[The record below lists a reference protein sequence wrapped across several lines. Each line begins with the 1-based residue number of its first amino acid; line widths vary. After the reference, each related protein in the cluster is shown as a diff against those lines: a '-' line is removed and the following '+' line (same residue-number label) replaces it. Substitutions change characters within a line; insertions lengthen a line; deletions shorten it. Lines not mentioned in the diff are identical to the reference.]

1 METKFTITDIRLHS
15 LAYTK
20 HPIPDNVVDEDAMT
34 VQTDYRFQ
42 SIHDASKVEY
52 TGILGARLY
61 GERVPYE
68 VTVEVCGIF
77 RFEQPPTE
85 GEERLFTSS
94 ASPQIL
100 FPYVRE
106 IVSDVLRR
114 AGYPSVY
121 LHPVNFQ
128 NASLIREE

>member
-1 METKFTITDIRLHS
+1 MEKTFTITDIRLHS
-15 LAYTK
+15 LAYAK
-20 HPIPDNVVDEDAMT
+20 HPIQDNVVDKDAMT

-42 SIHDASKVEY
+42 GSHNASKLEY
-52 TGILGARLY
+52 TGILEARLY

-85 GEERLFTSS
+85 EEERLFTSS

-100 FPYVRE
+100 FPYGRE
-106 IVSDVLRR
+106 IVSDILRR

-128 NASLIREE
+128 NAPRIQEE